1 MKTDATKTDAVAP
14 DRRRLADRAL
24 VQLTLARVRE
34 FIREPEALFW
44 TFVFPIVISV
54 VLAFAF
60 PSAADAPVIVGVRSG
75 PGADALRAAL
85 TGVPAVTVQVLP
97 PESLDRSLRQGDVH
111 IVVEPTSPPTYRFDP
126 GRDESRLA
134 RLVVD
139 DALKRAAGRQDP
151 WTATERTQAI
161 PGTRYIDWF
170 IPSLIGIGLMS
181 NGLWGVGFPITQA
194 RLRRLLKRMV
204 ASPMRRSDYLLA
216 QMFARLLGIVPEVAV
231 PLAVG
236 MFIFGMP
243 MNGSLLAVAFIGLL
257 GGLSFAGLGLL
268 VASRVRTFEAI
279 SGLMNIAMVPM
290 WLLSGVF
297 FSSANFPAVVQPFV
311 QVLPLTAAI
320 DALRA
325 VILDGATLVDVAGEL
340 TLLVLWG
347 AIPFAI
353 ALRIF
358 KWM

>member
-1 MKTDATKTDAVAP
+1 VTTERVP
-14 DRRRLADRAL
+14 FGERAL
-24 VQLTLARVRE
+24 TQLTLARVRE

-60 PSAADAPVIVGVRSG
+60 PSSASAPVNVGVRSG
-75 PGADALRAAL
+75 PGADAMQATLAS
-85 TGVPAVTVQVLP
+85 VPSVTVQVLA
-97 PESLDRSLRQGDVH
+97 PEVLERSLRQGDVH
-111 IVVEPTSPPTYRFDP
+111 IVVEPTVPPTYRFDP
-126 GRDESRLA
+126 TRAESRVA

-139 DALKRAAGRQDP
+139 DALKRGAGRADP
-151 WTATERTQAI
+151 WTAQERPQSIA
-161 PGTRYIDWF
+161 GSRYIDWF
-170 IPSLIGIGLMS
+170 IPGLIGIGLMS

-194 RLRRLLKRMV
+194 RLRKLLKRMV
-204 ASPMRRSDYLLA
+204 ASPMRRSHYLLA
-216 QMFARLLGIVPEVAV
+216 QMFARLLGIVPEVVV

-236 MFIFGMP
+236 VFAFNMP
-243 MNGSLLAVAFIGLL
+243 VHGSLLAVAVIGLL

-268 VASRVRTFEAI
+268 LASRVRTFEAI

-297 FSSANFPAVVQPFV
+297 FASTNFPPVVQPLV
-311 QVLPLTAAI
+311 QVLPLTAAV

-325 VILDGATLVDVAGEL
+325 VILDGATLLDVAGEL
-340 TLLVLWG
+340 ALLGLWG
-347 AIPFAI
+347 VVPFAI

-358 KWM
+358 KWQ

>member
-1 MKTDATKTDAVAP
+1 VTS
-14 DRRRLADRAL
+14 DRLPLAERAL

-34 FIREPEALFW
+34 FIREPEAMFW

-60 PSAADAPVIVGVRSG
+60 PAAGDAPVVVGVPSG
-75 PGADALRAAL
+75 AGSGAIDAALRAAPSL
-85 TGVPAVTVQVLP
+85 TVRSLP
-97 PESLDRSLRQGDVH
+97 PETLERSLRQGDVH
-111 IVVEPTSPPTYRFDP
+111 IVVEPTTPPTYRFDP
-126 GRDESRLA
+126 ARAESRVA
-134 RLVVD
+134 RLAVD

-151 WTATERTQAI
+151 WTAAERPQAI
-161 PGTRYIDWF
+161 AGSRYIDWF
-170 IPSLIGIGLMS
+170 IPGLIGIGLMS
-181 NGLWGVGFPITQA
+181 NGLWAVGFPITQA
-194 RLRRLLKRMV
+194 RLRRLLKRMA

-236 MFIFGMP
+236 IFAFGMP
-243 MNGSLLAVAFIGLL
+243 VNGSLLAVAFVGVL

-297 FSSANFPAVVQPFV
+297 FSAANFPAVVQPFV
-311 QVLPLTAAI
+311 QVLPLTAAV

-325 VILDGATLVDVAGEL
+325 VILDGATLVEVGGEL
-340 TLLVLWG
+340 LLLGLWG
-347 AIPFAI
+347 VVPFAI

-358 KWM
+358 KWQ

>member
-1 MKTDATKTDAVAP
+1 VKSDL
-14 DRRRLADRAL
+14 RFGERAL

-34 FIREPEALFW
+34 FIREPEAVFW
-44 TFVFPIVISV
+44 TFLFPIVISV

-60 PSAADAPVIVGVRSG
+60 PSSANAPVHVGVRAG
-75 PGADALRAAL
+75 PGADAMRDAL
-85 TGVPAVTVQVLP
+85 TRVPSVTVRILP
-97 PESLDRSLRQGDVH
+97 AESLERSLRQGDVH

-126 GRDESRLA
+126 MREESRLA

-139 DALKRAAGRQDP
+139 DTLKRAAGREDP
-151 WTATERTQAI
+151 WTAAERPQAI
-161 PGTRYIDWF
+161 AGSRYIDWF
-170 IPSLIGIGLMS
+170 IPGLIGIGLMS
-181 NGLWGVGFPITQA
+181 NGLWSVGFPITQA

-216 QMFARLLGIVPEVAV
+216 QMLARLLGIVPEVAV

-236 MFIFGMP
+236 VYGFDMP
-243 MNGSLLAVAFIGLL
+243 VNGSLVAVAVIGLI
-257 GGLSFAGLGLL
+257 GGLSFAGIGLL
-268 VASRVRTFEAI
+268 VASRVRTFEAV
-279 SGLMNIAMVPM
+279 SGLMNVAMLPM

-297 FSSANFPAVVQPFV
+297 FSAANFPAVVQPLV
-311 QVLPLTAAI
+311 QALPLTAAI

-340 TLLVLWG
+340 LVIGLWG
-347 AIPFAI
+347 VIPFAI

-358 KWM
+358 KWQ

>member
-1 MKTDATKTDAVAP
+1 MTTDLPVTE
-14 DRRRLADRAL
+14 RAL

-34 FIREPEALFW
+34 FIREPEAMFW

-60 PSAADAPVIVGVRSG
+60 PSSANAPVIVGVRQG
-75 PGADALRAAL
+75 PGADAVRDAL
-85 TGVPAVTVQVLP
+85 ARVPAVTVKVLP
-97 PESLDRSLRQGDVH
+97 QESLDRSLRQGDVH

-126 GRDESRLA
+126 TRDESRLA
-134 RLVVD
+134 RLAVD
-139 DALKRAAGRQDP
+139 DALKRAAGREDP
-151 WTATERTQAI
+151 WTAAEQPQAI
-161 PGTRYIDWF
+161 AGSRYIDWF
-170 IPSLIGIGLMS
+170 IPGLIGIGLMS

-236 MFIFGMP
+236 VFAFDMP
-243 MNGSLLAVAFIGLL
+243 VNGSLAAVAFIGLL

-268 VASRVRTFEAI
+268 VASRVRTFEAV

-297 FSSANFPAVVQPFV
+297 FSSSNFPAVVQPVV
-311 QVLPLTAAI
+311 QGLPLTAAV

-325 VILDGATLVDVAGEL
+325 VILDGATLIDVAGEL
-340 TLLVLWG
+340 ILLGLWG

-358 KWM
+358 KWH